1 MRRDI
6 KKLLEEYGKLKV
18 QHKGALY
25 YEDIQ
30 QIYELS
36 NGEISDC
43 IWTAYQVGVAIGY
56 RIRKRE
62 EKLKND

>member
-6 KKLLEEYGKLKV
+6 KKLLEEYEKLKV

-25 YEDIQ
+25 YSDIK

-36 NGEISDC
+36 SGEKFDC

-56 RIRKRE
+56 RIKKRE
-62 EKLKND
+62 EKLKNN

>member
-6 KKLLEEYGKLKV
+6 KKLLEEYGKLMV

-25 YEDIQ
+25 YKDFQ

-36 NGEISDC
+36 SGKIFDC